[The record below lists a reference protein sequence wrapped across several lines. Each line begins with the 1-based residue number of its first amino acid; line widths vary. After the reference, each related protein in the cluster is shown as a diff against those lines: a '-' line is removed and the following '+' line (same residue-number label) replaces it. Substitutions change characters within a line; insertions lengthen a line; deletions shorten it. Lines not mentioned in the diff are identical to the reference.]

1 MRDIRTACKV
11 CKARKTN
18 KGQQVNE
25 DKERE
30 LYDLEEMLANLNM
43 RVEQNKKVIEEI
55 KQSIEKL
62 KAQINR

>member
-1 MRDIRTACKV
+1 M
-11 CKARKTN
+11 
-18 KGQQVNE
+18 NE

-30 LYDLEEMLANLNM
+30 LYELEEMLANLNM
-43 RVEQNKKVIEEI
+43 RVEQNKKAIEEI

>member
-1 MRDIRTACKV
+1 M
-11 CKARKTN
+11 
-18 KGQQVNE
+18 NE